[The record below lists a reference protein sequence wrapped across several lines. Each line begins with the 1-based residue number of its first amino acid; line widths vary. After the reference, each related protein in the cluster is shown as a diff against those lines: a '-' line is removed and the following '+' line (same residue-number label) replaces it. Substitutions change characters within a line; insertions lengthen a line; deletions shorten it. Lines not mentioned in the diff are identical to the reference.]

1 MSFKHAVLA
10 LSLFAAVA
18 VSGCGQSLA
27 TVDASGQNLSSADIV
42 PTGTSTEVAGSDTV
56 ITPDNTGTPT
66 TDPTTPPPAQDPS
79 NPTDPTDPNDPS
91 TPPLDVCSPT
101 NPPPCIIVDP
111 APPTPPVKGDL
122 AQVVGNIDLA
132 EIRPL
137 VPTIE
142 DTTEIENLRIDIMVP
157 DFSRTGG
164 DPVAIAF
171 CRTPD
176 FSDVQCV
183 RLSLGQLEA
192 GKMSS
197 FMMKESGFTTP
208 VAKPLSRIDGVTGAD
223 LAYFRI
229 YALGYHQ
236 NSRDQL
242 FVGGVSVSALAKGA
256 DTYVPVYRNPCVNR
270 RVYNVQG
277 DDSHRDSVYA
287 SDHSRKN
294 DQAVCVYSKTTDK
307 EDAGTD
313 DRVTI
318 EIPLS
323 GHLENTSWGWIKMN
337 HNQKGGDMPIRYD
350 EEKGLLSADLQYD
363 TTSYD
368 DFKDG
373 GATSYGFTVFDSGSL
388 LTETFNLRIN
398 DDDALEISEF
408 DVYLIR
414 PGSDDFLKK
423 GTFQV
428 YLSNNMEQAP
438 TLSTDGDEGVDVW
451 VSNLHQSL
459 IESTTYRG
467 ISDQFRTIEWGHGSK
482 AFGVK

>member
-1 MSFKHAVLA
+1 MKFKYAFLA
-10 LSLFAAVA
+10 ASLFAAIA

-27 TVDASGQNLSSADIV
+27 TIDASGQNLSSSDVV
-42 PTGTSTEVAGSDTV
+42 PSGTSTEVAGTDTV
-56 ITPDNTGTPT
+56 ITPDNTTTTPPN
-66 TDPTTPPPAQDPS
+66 PTPPPPPPPAQ
-79 NPTDPTDPNDPS
+79 DPTDPNDPS
-91 TPPLDVCSPT
+91 DPSTPPLNVCSPT

-111 APPTPPVKGDL
+111 APPTPPVRGT
-122 AQVVGNIDLA
+122 LA
-132 EIRPL
+132 ESVRDVAVAELSTP
-137 VPTIE
+137 VIE
-142 DTTEIENLRIDIMVP
+142 DATEIENIRIDVMVP

-176 FSDVQCV
+176 FNDVQCV

-197 FMMKESGFTTP
+197 FTMKESGFTIP

-236 NSRDQL
+236 DSRDTL
-242 FVGGVSVSALAKGA
+242 FVGGVSVSALAKGT
-256 DTYVPVYRNPCVNR
+256 DTYATVYRNPCVNR
-270 RVYNVQG
+270 RVFNVQG
-277 DDSHRDSVYA
+277 DDTHRDSVYA

-294 DQAVCVYSKTTDK
+294 DQAVCVYSKTADK
-307 EDAGTD
+307 QDAGTD

-350 EEKGLLSADLQYD
+350 EAKGLLSADLQYD

-368 DFKDG
+368 DFRDS

-388 LTETFNLRIN
+388 LTDTFNLRIN
-398 DDDALEISEF
+398 DDDALEITEF

-414 PGSDDFLKK
+414 PGSDEFLKK
-423 GTFQV
+423 GTFLV

-451 VSNLHQSL
+451 VSNLHTDL